1 MSNYFDRYEE
11 KKKSFCRL
19 FCLFE
24 CNINVFNQNFQYL
37 ESEGKQHSDALDF
50 WFACEGLRKQQG
62 VDKIMQLVKLIYK

>member
-1 MSNYFDRYEE
+1 MFFTITL
-11 KKKSFCRL
+11 K
-19 FCLFE
+19 
-24 CNINVFNQNFQYL
+24 VFNQNFQYL